1 MVIIKR
7 FASRYK
13 GNLAL
18 NIVFNIL
25 AAFLTL
31 FSFAVIIPI
40 LEMLFGVKEAS
51 YEFMALGSASLKDVA
66 VNNFY
71 YYTQVMIGRWGQ
83 SGALAGLAMLLVA
96 MTALK
101 TGATYLSSFFIIPM
115 RSFKINIIL

>member
-51 YEFMALGSASLKDVA
+51 YELSL
-66 VNNFY
+66 
-71 YYTQVMIGRWGQ
+71 IH
-83 SGALAGLAMLLVA
+83 
-96 MTALK
+96 
-101 TGATYLSSFFIIPM
+101 I
-115 RSFKINIIL
+115 